1 MRCVTTLGV
10 ASKRVELE
18 QVLVKEEEEV
28 MVVGTSLAV
37 MFSLHRIY
45 QVYSAREDVLV
56 HGSSPPTSGHRQ
68 MEGNHGTSWKEM

>member
-37 MFSLHRIY
+37 MFSPHRIY

-56 HGSSPPTSGHRQ
+56 HESSPPTSGHRQ
-68 MEGNHGTSWKEM
+68 MKGNHGTGWKKM